1 MSGSDNAGWQLAHL
15 HRRLGF
21 GANPDDL
28 AQSNANGYASTV
40 ERLLS
45 SSGPDAADGLAMPD
59 LTPAYFGPTPN
70 ADQRAK
76 IQQQTALQGRQL
88 TLWWLDRLAA
98 TSKPATEK
106 LTWLWHGLF
115 ATSNEKVGSPQLMM
129 QQNQTQRRG
138 ASGNFEA
145 LAQAMFKDPAMMVWL
160 DSNTNRKGKPNENFS
175 RELMELFTLGIG
187 NYTDLDVREGARAFT
202 GWVVDSA
209 AVNTQLVRA
218 QADYDTKNFLGRTG
232 PFRGE
237 DVVSMLAH
245 EPSSAVHITNRLW
258 SRLAF
263 PVARDHPVI
272 AELAPKYAAD
282 LDIATLVRNIVSH
295 PQFVSNDART
305 GLVKE
310 PVEWVVGVLRA
321 LGLSATKMQVGP
333 APVLT
338 TLDLLGQTPFYPPSV
353 GGWPQNTYWL
363 STQTSLARQRFAQ
376 SASAVADLAW
386 LQSVATPLRADALAA
401 RLGIERWSPST
412 SAALAAARLPASM
425 VTIALT
431 SPEFVLN

>member
-21 GANPDDL
+21 GATPDDL
-28 AQSNANGYASTV
+28 AQSSANGYAATV

-45 SSGPDAADGLAMPD
+45 SSGPDAADGLPMPD

-70 ADQRAK
+70 ADQRTK
-76 IQQQTALQGRQL
+76 IQQQTSLQGRQL
-88 TLWWLDRLAA
+88 ALWWLDRLAA
-98 TSKPATEK
+98 TSKPTTEK
-106 LTWLWHGLF
+106 LTWLWHGMF

-145 LAQAMFKDPAMMVWL
+145 LVQAMFKDPAMMVWL

-187 NYTDLDVREGARAFT
+187 NYTDVDVREGARAFT

-218 QADYDTKNFLGRTG
+218 QADYDPKNFLGRTG

-263 PVARDHPVI
+263 PVTRDHPVI
-272 AELAPKYAAD
+272 TELAPKYAAD

-310 PVEWVVGVLRA
+310 PVEWVVGALRA

-333 APVLT
+333 ASVLT

-386 LQSVATPLRADALAA
+386 LQSVATPQRADALAV

-412 SAALAAARLPASM
+412 SAALAATRLPASM